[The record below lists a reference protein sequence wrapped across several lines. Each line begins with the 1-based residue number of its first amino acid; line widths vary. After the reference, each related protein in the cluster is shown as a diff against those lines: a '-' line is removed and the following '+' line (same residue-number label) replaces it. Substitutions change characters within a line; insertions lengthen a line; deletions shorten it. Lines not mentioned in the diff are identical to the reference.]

1 MPEPRRGTTARASR
15 GKPAP
20 NSPHLSSMPT
30 GRSAG
35 GNGPFDSPRSDRPA
49 GPARVVRTCQLQD
62 VLAGLPADV
71 MDELVADLAE
81 AVVATLLS
89 QAAIDADE
97 EDDASG
103 DLREIQ

>member
-15 GKPAP
+15 GRPAP
-20 NSPHLSSMPT
+20 NSPHSSPVPT
-30 GRSAG
+30 GQSVG
-35 GNGPFDSPRSDRPA
+35 GDGPFDAPRSDPLA
-49 GPARVVRTCQLQD
+49 GPAQVVGTGQLQD

-89 QAAIDADE
+89 QGTTEPDE

-103 DLREIQ
+103 DLRTI